1 MLLALLLWAQHDG
14 EHMRRAGDG
23 ETESRRLRLGARVLT
38 LAVECVAAVGR
49 VEAKRRMGPGA
60 P

>member
-1 MLLALLLWAQHDG
+1 MVSK
-14 EHMRRAGDG
+14 GDG